1 MAVTDFGQLST
12 ARKIVWAQEVWKAGR
27 DQSFWFAN
35 GFIGKN
41 DADMNSVIQRV
52 TKLTET
58 ERGYEC
64 VMQLVLDMQSD
75 GIVGDNELE
84 GNEEALQNDAQ
95 TILIDQLRNGNKSKG
110 EMSEQATV
118 IRFRQ
123 QSKDKLTFWL
133 SDKLD
138 ELMFLTVSGVAYT
151 STYNLATRSGSQLPS
166 LTFANSVTSPS
177 SNRTLYAGTATSTA
191 TLTTSNT
198 MNWATLVEAN
208 TLAAERRLRP
218 IRDGGRNYYAVVL
231 HPRQRRDL
239 VLDPTYQTIVRSAE
253 SRSSKNPLFKG
264 AIANVDG
271 LVIHYHPKVVNTSG
285 LTPGSKWGSGGTID
299 GAQGLLLGAQAGGI
313 ATLGSMFWRE
323 AVLTDYGNRPG
334 IGVGRK
340 IGMLKPQF
348 LSIYDPSSGALGPTP
363 GGATRQDFGVISLYT
378 AAAA

>member
-1 MAVTDFGQLST
+1 VAATDFGALSA
-12 ARKIVWAQEVWKAGR
+12 ARKIVWANELWKAGR

-41 DADMNSVIQRV
+41 ESDMNSVIQRV

-75 GIVGDNELE
+75 GVVGDNELE
-84 GNEEALQNDAQ
+84 GNEEALQNDSQ
-95 TILIDQLRNGNKSKG
+95 TIRIDQLRNGNKSKG

-123 QSKDKLTFWL
+123 TSKDKLTFWL
-133 SDKLD
+133 ADKLD
-138 ELMFLTVSGVAYT
+138 ELMFLTVSGVSYS
-151 STYNLATRSGSQLPS
+151 STYNLATRVNSQLPS
-166 LTFANSVTSPS
+166 LTFAGDVVAPS
-177 SNRTLYAGTATSTA
+177 AQRVLYAGTATSTA

-198 MNWATLVEAN
+198 MNWATIVESN
-208 TLAAERRLRP
+208 TLASEKRLRP
-218 IRDGGRNYYAVVL
+218 IRDGGRNYYCMVL

-253 SRSSKNPLFKG
+253 NRSSKNSLFKG
-264 AIANVDG
+264 AIATVDG
-271 LVIHYHPKVVNTSG
+271 VVIHFHNKVINTSG
-285 LTPGSKWGSGGTID
+285 LSSGSKWGSGGTVD
-299 GAQGLLLGAQAGGI
+299 GAQALVLGAQAGGI
-313 ATLGSMFWRE
+313 ATVGNMFWRE

-348 LSIYDPSSGALGPTP
+348 LSIYDESASGPGIGP
-363 GGATRQDFGVISLYT
+363 ATRQDFGVISVYT

>member
-1 MAVTDFGQLST
+1 MVTDFGALT
-12 ARKIVWAQEVWKAGR
+12 AAQKRVWAAEVWKAGR
-27 DQSFWFAN
+27 DQSFFFAN
-35 GFIGKN
+35 GFIGK
-41 DADMNSVIQRV
+41 DDSDMNSVIQRV

-58 ERGYEC
+58 ERGLEC

-95 TILIDQLRNGNKSKG
+95 TIRIDQLRNGNKSKG
-110 EMSEQATV
+110 EMAEQATV

-138 ELMFLTVSGVAYT
+138 ELMFLTLSGRAYT
-151 STYNLATRSGSQLPS
+151 LTYNGATRTNSQLPS
-166 LTFANSVTSPS
+166 LSFAGDVVAPS
-177 SNRTLYAGTATSTA
+177 TNRVMFAGTATSEA

-208 TLAAERRLRP
+208 TLAITRRLRP
-218 IRDGGRNYYAVVL
+218 IRSGGRNYFAVVL

-239 VLDPTYQTIVRSAE
+239 VLDPTYQTILRTSE
-253 SRSSKNPLFKG
+253 KPSSKHPLFTG

-271 LVIHYHPKVVNTSG
+271 LVIHYHNKVFNTSG
-285 LTPGSKWGSGGTID
+285 LGSGSKWGSGGTVD
-299 GAQGLLLGAQAGGI
+299 GAQAMLLGAQAGAI
-313 ATLGSMFWRE
+313 ATVGQMFWRE

-340 IGMLKPQF
+340 IGMLKPQY
-348 LSIYDPSSGALGPTP
+348 LSVYDLSSGAP
-363 GGATRQDFGVISLYT
+363 TRQDFGTIAIKT